1 MMHFLLQYEL
11 LRLVENIRLAP
22 ALLEPEPVEINL
34 KGKENKGNRQ
44 GDANRD
50 LDGESLFFHSSWK

>member
-1 MMHFLLQYEL
+1 MQYEL
-11 LRLVENIRLAP
+11 LKLVENIKLAP

-34 KGKENKGNRQ
+34 RGKENKGNGQRA

-50 LDGESLFFHSSWK
+50 PDGEIVQDIQSRSSR